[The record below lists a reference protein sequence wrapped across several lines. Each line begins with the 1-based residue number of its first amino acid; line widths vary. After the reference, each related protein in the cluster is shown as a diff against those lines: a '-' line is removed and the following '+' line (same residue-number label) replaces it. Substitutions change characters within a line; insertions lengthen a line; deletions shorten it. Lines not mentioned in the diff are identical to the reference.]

1 MTTTKTIR
9 QVCEEIAA
17 DMEIDAREFDGK
29 PFNGR
34 TVAEYFGN
42 QGAAIAALAKI
53 TAEHEARLLALDG
66 DVEITD
72 CHGIL
77 AQPVREPKS

>member
-1 MTTTKTIR
+1 MTH
-9 QVCEEIAA
+9 QEEVIKVLEMIAQ
-17 DMEIDAREFDGK
+17 DMKDDAKNFDGQ

-53 TAEHEARLLALDG
+53 VKELIVAE
-66 DVEITD
+66 VS
-72 CHGIL
+72 
-77 AQPVREPKS
+77 K